1 MKRIRIAALG
11 LLLAAGNAQAGTDI
25 DFLTYMAGTVG
36 AQEKFKLLSEDIGS
50 AIAYRAIAPGEPL
63 GTTGFDLGVEI
74 VATNMQFADDWVEAV
89 AGATA
94 TSSDTLDTLVMPR
107 LHVHKGLPFGIDIGA
122 FYVGSSNSNIE
133 VTGAELRYA
142 FLEGS
147 VATPAIGIRG
157 SYSKLSG
164 VDELEMSTKG
174 LELTISKGFTI
185 FTPYASAGQVWIDS
199 SLAGDASGLLEDEK
213 ISATRVAVGVNM
225 NFGLVN
231 FVVDADKTGETTSYA
246 LKLGFR
252 W

>member
-11 LLLAAGNAQAGTDI
+11 LLLVAGNTQAADFDYI
-25 DFLTYMAGTVG
+25 DALGQNT
-36 AQEKFKLLSEDIGS
+36 FKQLSEDVGS

-63 GTTGFDLGVEI
+63 GTTGFDLGIEV
-74 VATNMQFADDWVEAV
+74 VATNMQFADDWVAAV
-89 AGATA
+89 SATA
-94 TSSDTLDTLVMPR
+94 DPDDAIDVLVMPR
-107 LHVHKGLPFGIDIGA
+107 IHVHKGLPFGIDIGA
-122 FYVGSSNSNIE
+122 FYVGSSNSNID

-142 FLEGS
+142 ILEGS

-157 SYSKLSG
+157 TYSKLSG
-164 VDELEMSTKG
+164 VDQLDMDTKG

-185 FTPYASAGQVWIDS
+185 FTPYASAGKVWVTSTPQDNAA
-199 SLAGDASGLLEDEK
+199 LVLDEEE
-213 ISATRVAVGVNM
+213 IGMTRVAVGVNM

-231 FVVDADKTGETTSYA
+231 FVIDADKTGETTSYA